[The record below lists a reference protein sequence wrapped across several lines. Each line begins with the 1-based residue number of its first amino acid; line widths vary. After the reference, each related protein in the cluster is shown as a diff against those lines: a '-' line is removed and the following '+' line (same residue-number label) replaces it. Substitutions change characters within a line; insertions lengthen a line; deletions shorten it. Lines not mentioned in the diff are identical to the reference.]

1 MTNSFEVKA
10 LPRTQTGKGASRRL
24 RQTQPVPGIL
34 YGGGDGK
41 QPLPFSV
48 SHSELEHQ
56 LSHESFYSRILD
68 FEFGGRKEQVV
79 LKDLQRH
86 PSKPVIL
93 HLDLLRVSD
102 TATIR
107 MQVPLH
113 FIGEDVAPGVQEGG
127 SVSHHLNE
135 LEITCLPK
143 DLPEYIEVDISQMG
157 MNESQHLFALTLP
170 DGVDLPARSL
180 GADYDVPVVT
190 IHSLRGV
197 AEEEGEEEGAEQAEE
212 GGIEVDDL

>member
-1 MTNSFEVKA
+1 MTISFEVKA
-10 LPRTQTGKGASRRL
+10 LPRPQTGKGASRRL
-24 RQTQPVPGIL
+24 RHAKLVPGIL

-41 QPLPFSV
+41 KPLPFVV
-48 SHSELEHQ
+48 SLNELEHH
-56 LSHESFYSRILD
+56 LAHEAFYSSILD
-68 FEFGGRKEQVV
+68 FDLEGRKEQVV

-86 PSKPVIL
+86 PSKLAIL
-93 HLDLLRVSD
+93 HLDLLRVSE

-113 FIGEDVAPGVQEGG
+113 FVGEEAAPGVKEGG
-127 SVSHHLNE
+127 TVSHHLNE

-143 DLPEYIEVDISQMG
+143 DLPEYIDVDISQMG
-157 MNESQHLFALTLP
+157 MGDSQHLFSLTLP

-180 GADYDVPVVT
+180 GPDYDVPVVSV
-190 IHSLRGV
+190 HSLRGV
-197 AEEEGEEEGAEQAEE
+197 AEEDEEETPEQAEE